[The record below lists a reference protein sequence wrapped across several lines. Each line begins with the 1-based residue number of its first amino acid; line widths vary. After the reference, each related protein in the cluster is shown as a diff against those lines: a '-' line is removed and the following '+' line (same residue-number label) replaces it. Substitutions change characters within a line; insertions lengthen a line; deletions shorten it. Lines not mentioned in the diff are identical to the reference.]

1 MSSSRDSQ
9 GKENAL
15 PCRVLVL
22 GAHPDD
28 AEVSAGGLVVRH
40 CQAGSIVRII
50 SVTDGRS
57 GHHEIPPERLV
68 EIRRQEAR
76 AAGQRVGAEYETWDF
91 HDGSLQPTLEVRS
104 AIIRE
109 IRNFAPDLVLTHR
122 TNDYHPDHRA
132 VGQAVQ
138 DASYMITV
146 PHICPDTAA
155 LRSDP
160 IVATMCDLF
169 TRPNMLRPDV
179 VLDVSAELDLAVQMA
194 ACHASQ
200 FFEWLPYH
208 DGILE
213 SVPENKNERFEWL
226 VGRLRQ
232 FHRARLLHFQEA
244 LVAHRMQL
252 THELAVEVYEISE
265 YAGQARPE
273 KLQWLFPGML

>member
-1 MSSSRDSQ
+1 MD
-9 GKENAL
+9 NADA
-15 PCRVLVL
+15 CRVLVL

-40 CQAGSIVRII
+40 CQAGSCVRII
-50 SVTDGRS
+50 SVTDGRC

-68 EIRRQEAR
+68 EVRRQEAH

-91 HDGSLQPTLEVRS
+91 PDGNLQPTLEVRS

-132 VGQAVQ
+132 VGLAVQ
-138 DASYMITV
+138 DASYMVTV
-146 PHICPDTAA
+146 PHICPETPA

-160 IVATMCDLF
+160 VVATMCDLF
-169 TRPNMLRPDV
+169 TRPNPIRPDV
-179 VLDVSAELDLAVQMA
+179 ILDVSPEVDLAVQMA

-208 DGILE
+208 DGLLH
-213 SVPENKNERFEWL
+213 SVPVTPTERFEWL
-226 VGRLRQ
+226 VEQMRERY
-232 FHRARLLHFQEA
+232 RARLNHFQEA
-244 LVAHRMQL
+244 LVARKL
-252 THELAVEVYEISE
+252 KLEDDLAIEVYEISE
-265 YAGQARPE
+265 YAGKADAQTLR
-273 KLQWLFPGML
+273 QLFPAML